1 MQEFLRKLNENDPA
15 RKMPQIQAAAM
26 CIHLERK
33 CCAALKKGKT
43 MTDKDLTAPEA
54 VDTSRARIHKLHSIG
69 CADYLHLALLA
80 RAEKA
85 EAERCYYQHM
95 AKVMSDRA
103 AEVEEERDVAV
114 NALSEAAT
122 ARGRAEGLLRASEMP
137 GIVQGWQRR
146 AEKAEADA
154 RTAYARGL
162 EDAAKVADEYAEHS
176 RNQAEGKILA
186 PVHEAIALRVSKRIR
201 ALAPD
206 PEDSVG

>member
-146 AEKAEADA
+146 AEKAEADV
-154 RTAYARGL
+154 RTAYARGQKDIQ
-162 EDAAKVADEYAEHS
+162 E
-176 RNQAEGKILA
+176 
-186 PVHEAIALRVSKRIR
+186 RVERLFDHDWQKKRIR

-206 PEDSVG
+206 PEERQ